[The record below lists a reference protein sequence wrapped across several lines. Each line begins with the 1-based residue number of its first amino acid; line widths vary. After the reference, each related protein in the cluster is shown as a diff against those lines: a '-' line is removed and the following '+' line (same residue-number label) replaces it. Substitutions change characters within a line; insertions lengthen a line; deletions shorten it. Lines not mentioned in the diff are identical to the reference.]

1 VLDDYAR
8 LLEKAEVQR
17 HLPPGEPLILKLNNR
32 DSLLDEKDPDQAVTG
47 SVKDALRLG
56 CVGVGYTIYPGSAHR
71 LEMYGTLRDIAAEP
85 TLAEGDVTRKWT
97 KGNFFIFFLP
107 SYYIAVKGKIFSI
120 RRVDYIGILEG
131 DLVRISHYPHSLTVE
146 SLHLYDSALKKF
158 VPAVGGEQV

>member
-1 VLDDYAR
+1 MSGWSDTASTGRRRHGHVVAQALIFTPMAVVLLSGVAFAVLNIAAGNLGYVVMLAASG
-8 LLEKAEVQR
+8 LLGLA
-17 HLPPGEPLILKLNNR
+17 
-32 DSLLDEKDPDQAVTG
+32 
-47 SVKDALRLG
+47 
-56 CVGVGYTIYPGSAHR
+56 VGYQALGY
-71 LEMYGTLRDIAAEP
+71 LRDIAAEP